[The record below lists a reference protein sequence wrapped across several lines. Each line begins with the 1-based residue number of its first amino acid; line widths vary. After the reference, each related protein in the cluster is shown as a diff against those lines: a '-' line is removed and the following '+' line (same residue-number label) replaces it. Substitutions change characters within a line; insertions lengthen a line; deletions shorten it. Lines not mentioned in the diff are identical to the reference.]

1 MAGSDAT
8 AVKPRTRFRLGPGL
22 LVTAAFIGPGTVV
35 TASRAGAQFGCELL
49 WTIVFASF
57 GTIVLQ
63 SLAARLGITSG
74 AGLGESIRQ
83 SLSQSRL
90 LRPAIVLVIAA
101 IGVGNAAYQT
111 GNLTGAA
118 AGITSVT
125 DGDAV
130 VWLAILIAVTS
141 GVIWLGR
148 YKVLHRVLVAWVILL
163 SVSFLVAGVISM
175 PPAAQILRGVFLPRL
190 NAENLT
196 IVIALIGTTIVP
208 YNLFLHASGAAATWR
223 GADPGR
229 AMTQSDWDTG
239 LSVALG
245 GLVTASILVTAST
258 AFHQTAT
265 PWTSIDQ
272 IAQQLRPALG
282 RGGGIAFALGLFAA
296 GLTSAVTAP
305 IATAYAICGS
315 LQWDADPSSRR
326 FRVIALG
333 VVFVGGLVAIW
344 FGKSPALTIQ
354 FAQVA
359 NGLLLPIVACFLLWV
374 VARQGRTT
382 GKTVGRGRQ
391 SLALLVV
398 IGVAMLGLW
407 RIVTVFR

>member
-1 MAGSDAT
+1 MVDRDAT
-8 AVKPRTRFRLGPGL
+8 VGQPRARFRIGPGL

-49 WTIVFASF
+49 WTILFASL

-90 LRPAIVLVIAA
+90 LRPAMVLVIAA

-125 DGDAV
+125 HGDAV
-130 VWLAILIAVTS
+130 VWLIILIALTS

-148 YKVLHRVLVAWVILL
+148 YKILHRVLVVWVILL

-175 PPAAQILRGVFLPRL
+175 PSATQILHGLFLPRL
-190 NAENLT
+190 SAENLT

-223 GADPGR
+223 GVDPVLATR
-229 AMTQSDWDTG
+229 QSDWDTG

-258 AFHQTAT
+258 AFHETGTA
-265 PWTSIDQ
+265 WTSIDQ
-272 IAQQLRPALG
+272 IAQQLQPALG
-282 RGGGIAFALGLFAA
+282 RGGGVAFALGLFAA

-315 LQWDADPSSRR
+315 LDWKADPSSRR

-333 VVFVGGLVAIW
+333 VVLAGGLVAIW

-359 NGLLLPIVACFLLWV
+359 NGLLLPIVACFLLLV
-374 VARQGRTT
+374 VIWRGRTT
-382 GKTVGRGRQ
+382 GERVGRVRQ
-391 SLALLVV
+391 FLAALVV
-398 IGVAMLGLW
+398 CGVALLGLW
-407 RIVTVFR
+407 RIVGVFR